1 MNSFTNLYIS
11 DIKMENSRRKNL
23 VIWNQKGIYEIL
35 FCTFVQCTFVQCTFV
50 QCTFESE
57 GRYVHA
63 SPKDKRDEMYMQ
75 VQRM

>member
-23 VIWNQKGIYEIL
+23 VIWNQKGTYEIL
-35 FCTFVQCTFVQCTFV
+35 FCTFV

>member
-11 DIKMENSRRKNL
+11 DIKMENSRRKKL

-35 FCTFVQCTFVQCTFV
+35 FCTFVQCTFV